1 MLHKMVMA
9 GVQVMAKL
17 PPVWPAAVRTGRRH
31 SLPAP
36 HFRRSLTGQET
47 REAARN
53 AKAHLL
59 RAAAVADEQHSG
71 LAQSKFLDLSVDD
84 RVVVKPAAV
93 RLARGRAFDLAL
105 EADSWCLLSSSIQG
119 RLRESAVLEPTAV
132 QQAAIPAILSGRNVA
147 LQCYTGS
154 GKVHNMTHLCLPIA
168 LLRCVQCWHRQSGA
182 LARCAGLVQ
191 HALTCIPA
199 VCRHTLAYKQ

>member
-9 GVQVMAKL
+9 GVQAMAKL
-17 PPVWPAAVRTGRRH
+17 PPVWPAAVRVGGRH

-36 HFRRSLTGQET
+36 HFRRSLTGRET
-47 REAARN
+47 REAARD

-93 RLARGRAFDLAL
+93 RLARCCAL
-105 EADSWCLLSSSIQG
+105 TQHFQLTLGVSRHPIVQG
-119 RLRESAVLEPTAV
+119 RLRESAVIEPTAV

-154 GKVHNMTHLCLPIA
+154 GKVHNVADMCLSIA
-168 LLRCVQCWHRQSGA
+168 LLRCVECWHCQSVH
-182 LARCAGLVQ
+182 C
-191 HALTCIPA
+191 
-199 VCRHTLAYKQ
+199 